1 MASSD
6 RAARR
11 KTTGIQQF
19 CQPVRSLQR
28 EKSVGGN
35 PDTEV
40 TGWENPGSGELQ
52 NSVSY
57 TSWDDQEFSVVN
69 REVKFLSETP
79 PE

>member
-11 KTTGIQQF
+11 KTTGIQQL
-19 CQPVRSLQR
+19 CQSVGSLQG

-52 NSVSY
+52 TRSRTLAGMTRNSVS
-57 TSWDDQEFSVVN
+57 
-69 REVKFLSETP
+69 
-79 PE
+79 